1 VRSSYARG
9 ALLLLDHTNGFTRK
23 KGCNMAISKLDKLNE
38 KRAQLNAQIQALKQ
52 KENQKKRKEDTKR
65 KILIGGVV
73 IKMLNSGEMP
83 KDRLQQILDTHLVKD
98 SDRALFDLQPKPKA
112 KSKAQT
118 LKEEL
123 IGA

>member
-1 VRSSYARG
+1 
-9 ALLLLDHTNGFTRK
+9 
-23 KGCNMAISKLDKLNE
+23 MAISKLDKLNE